1 MLTKRQRAIRD
12 KKKKEAMRVILC
24 KYDLEDDLDKVWAL
38 GVRRLR
44 DISYMKKED
53 VIDCKLKGTLAEY
66 KHIYR
71 QEKASNKDL

>member
-1 MLTKRQRAIRD
+1 
-12 KKKKEAMRVILC
+12 MRVILC
-24 KYDLEDDLDKVWAL
+24 KYDLEDDLDKVWKL
-38 GVRRLR
+38 GLRRLR
-44 DISYMKKED
+44 DIPYMTEED